1 MADASG
7 PLPPRSGPLSRKKS
21 GKKNKKNSQKAAP
34 SEIPVLKGVDKHA
47 ARHGQTSASA
57 DQASGTP
64 ADQKEKQLHTKTSIP
79 DLKPSTTSVDSTAT
93 ASASASLGSLNTKA
107 SHEKPAKM
115 SNKDKRAVTDESADF
130 SISDPATTNPATP
143 SSTQVDG
150 VLETDTPRTEVSQ
163 TAGTAPSTGVDY
175 ADALK
180 DALKESGTKEGTE
193 ERVEDL
199 PQEGAREEPAETP
212 SKKTVLPVH
221 DNTAR
226 EEPSNADHDVR
237 REKQALYDEYPSLYF
252 EGSDNELAQ
261 MERDRANAYQA
272 AGIRFAPFN
281 IPLQRRL
288 QTLAVLL
295 HSLII
300 ATTVSFFFFL
310 CAIPLLW
317 PLVIPYL
324 LHMLLSKAASDGK
337 LRFRSER
344 FRHSRIWHFFA
355 DYFPAKLHKTHDLPA
370 DRKYIFGYHP
380 HGIIS
385 HGAYAAF
392 ATEALGFS
400 EKFPGITNSLL
411 TLDSN
416 FRIPIYRDYILS
428 MGLRS
433 VSKESITNI
442 LSRGGTDGHGAG
454 RAVTI
459 VIGGARESLEAQPGT
474 LRLVLGERKGFVKV
488 AMRTGADIVPVL
500 AFGENDLYDQ
510 VSPKSH
516 PHLHRL
522 QMFVLRTLKFTLPF
536 LHGRGIFNY
545 DVGLMPY
552 RRPLNIVVGKPIR
565 VTKRAES
572 DLETSEIDQ
581 LHGLYVK
588 ELEKMWERY
597 KDGFAPERIEEM
609 QVLK

>member
-1 MADASG
+1 MTV
-7 PLPPRSGPLSRKKS
+7 K
-21 GKKNKKNSQKAAP
+21 
-34 SEIPVLKGVDKHA
+34 
-47 ARHGQTSASA
+47 
-57 DQASGTP
+57 
-64 ADQKEKQLHTKTSIP
+64 IP
-79 DLKPSTTSVDSTAT
+79 DLKPLTSVVSTAT
-93 ASASASLGSLNTKA
+93 ATGSTSSGSLHTTVSN
-107 SHEKPAKM
+107 EKPANM
-115 SNKDKRAVTDESADF
+115 SNNGNKGVTDESADF
-130 SISDPATTNPATP
+130 SISEPATTNPTSP

-150 VLETDTPRTEVSQ
+150 LLGTDTPRTEVSQ
-163 TAGTAPSTGVDY
+163 KAGTAPSTCIDY

-180 DALKESGTKEGTE
+180 DGLKEGGLKEGRE
-193 ERVEDL
+193 ENVDDL
-199 PQEGAREEPAETP
+199 PVEGTPEEPAEKPTRM
-212 SKKTVLPVH
+212 TILPFH

-226 EEPSNADHDVR
+226 ERPSNADGDAE
-237 REKQALYDEYPSLYF
+237 REKQAIWDEYPSLYF
-252 EGSDNELAQ
+252 EGDDNELAQ
-261 MERDRANAYQA
+261 LERDRANAYQA

-295 HSLII
+295 HSLSI

-310 CAIPLLW
+310 CAIPLFW

-324 LHMLLSKAASDGK
+324 LHMLLSKAATDGK

-344 FRHSRIWHFFA
+344 LRHSRIWHFFA
-355 DYFPAKLHKTHDLPA
+355 DYFPAKLHKTYDLPA

-385 HGAYAAF
+385 HGAFAAF

-411 TLDSN
+411 TLDNN
-416 FRIPIYRDYILS
+416 FRIPVYRDYILS

-442 LSRGGTDGHGAG
+442 LSRGGRDGHGAG

-474 LRLVLGERKGFVKV
+474 LHLVLGERKGFVKV

-516 PHLHRL
+516 PSLHKL

-572 DLETSEIDQ
+572 ELETSEIDS
-581 LHGLYVK
+581 LHALYAK

-597 KDGFAPERIEEM
+597 KEGFAPERSEEM
-609 QVLK
+609 QILK

>member
-1 MADASG
+1 MTV
-7 PLPPRSGPLSRKKS
+7 K
-21 GKKNKKNSQKAAP
+21 
-34 SEIPVLKGVDKHA
+34 
-47 ARHGQTSASA
+47 
-57 DQASGTP
+57 
-64 ADQKEKQLHTKTSIP
+64 IP
-79 DLKPSTTSVDSTAT
+79 DLKPLTSVVSTAT
-93 ASASASLGSLNTKA
+93 ATGSTTSASRNTTGSLENR
-107 SHEKPAKM
+107 PKM
-115 SNKDKRAVTDESADF
+115 SDSGKRRVTDESADF
-130 SISDPATTNPATP
+130 SISEPATTNPASP

-150 VLETDTPRTEVSQ
+150 VLGTDTPRTEVSQ
-163 TAGTAPSTGVDY
+163 KAGPALSGGIDY

-180 DALKESGTKEGTE
+180 DGLKESGMKEGTE
-193 ERVEDL
+193 ENVEDL
-199 PQEGAREEPAETP
+199 PVEGAKEEPAENPT
-212 SKKTVLPVH
+212 KRTTLPFH
-221 DNTAR
+221 DNTTR
-226 EEPSNADHDVR
+226 ELPSNADRDAE
-237 REKQALYDEYPSLYF
+237 REKQAIWDEYPSLYF
-252 EGSDNELAQ
+252 EGDDNELAQ
-261 MERDRANAYQA
+261 LERDRANAYQA

-281 IPLQRRL
+281 IPIQRRL

-295 HSLII
+295 HSLSI

-310 CAIPLLW
+310 CAIPLFW
-317 PLVIPYL
+317 PLLIPYL
-324 LHMLLSKAASDGK
+324 LHMLLSKAATDGK

-344 FRHSRIWHFFA
+344 LRHSRIWHFFGN
-355 DYFPAKLHKTHDLPA
+355 YFPAKLHKTHDLPP

-385 HGAYAAF
+385 HGAFAAF

-400 EKFPGITNSLL
+400 QKFPGITNSLL
-411 TLDSN
+411 TLDNN
-416 FRIPIYRDYILS
+416 FRIPVYRDYILS

-442 LSRGGTDGHGAG
+442 LSQGGRDGHGAG

-474 LRLVLGERKGFVKV
+474 LHLVLGERKGFVKV

-516 PHLHRL
+516 PALHKL

-572 DLETSEIDQ
+572 DLENSEIDS
-581 LHGLYVK
+581 LHALYVK

-597 KDGFAPERIEEM
+597 KEGFAPERSEEM
-609 QVLK
+609 QILK

>member
-1 MADASG
+1 
-7 PLPPRSGPLSRKKS
+7 
-21 GKKNKKNSQKAAP
+21 
-34 SEIPVLKGVDKHA
+34 
-47 ARHGQTSASA
+47 
-57 DQASGTP
+57 
-64 ADQKEKQLHTKTSIP
+64 
-79 DLKPSTTSVDSTAT
+79 
-93 ASASASLGSLNTKA
+93 
-107 SHEKPAKM
+107 M
-115 SNKDKRAVTDESADF
+115 SNNDRKGVTDESADF
-130 SISDPATTNPATP
+130 SISEPATTNPASP

-150 VLETDTPRTEVSQ
+150 VLGTDTPRTEVSQ
-163 TAGTAPSTGVDY
+163 KAGTAPGNGIDY

-180 DALKESGTKEGTE
+180 DGLKDNGLKEGTE
-193 ERVEDL
+193 ENVEDL
-199 PQEGAREEPAETP
+199 PVESAQEEPAEKS
-212 SKKTVLPVH
+212 SKMTTIPFHDKT
-221 DNTAR
+221 TR
-226 EEPSNADHDVR
+226 ENPRYTDPDAER
-237 REKQALYDEYPSLYF
+237 KKRALYDEYPSLYF
-252 EGSDNELAQ
+252 EGDDTELAQ
-261 MERDRANAYQA
+261 LERDRANAYQA

-295 HSLII
+295 HSLSI

-310 CAIPLLW
+310 CAIPLFW
-317 PLVIPYL
+317 PLIIPYL
-324 LHMLLSKAASDGK
+324 LHTLLSKAATDGK
-337 LRFRSER
+337 LHYRSER
-344 FRHSRIWHFFA
+344 LRRSRIWHFFA

-385 HGAYAAF
+385 HGAFAAF
-392 ATEALGFS
+392 ATEALGFA

-411 TLDSN
+411 TLDNN
-416 FRIPIYRDYILS
+416 FRIPVYRDYILG

-442 LSRGGTDGHGAG
+442 LSQGGSDGHGAG

-474 LRLVLGERKGFVKV
+474 LHLVLGERKGFVKV

-516 PHLHRL
+516 PNLHKL

-565 VTKRAES
+565 VTKRAEN
-572 DLETSEIDQ
+572 DLKTSEIDE

-597 KDGFAPERIEEM
+597 KDGFAPERSEEM
-609 QVLK
+609 QILK

>member
-7 PLPPRSGPLSRKKS
+7 SLPSPSGSLSKKKS
-21 GKKNKKNSQKAAP
+21 GKKNKKNSQKAAR
-34 SEIPVLKGVDKHA
+34 SVIPVLKEVDGNA
-47 ARHGQTSASA
+47 VRQDPAPASA
-57 DQASGTP
+57 GQASGTP
-64 ADQKEKQLHTKTSIP
+64 SNQKEKQLHTKTSIP
-79 DLKPSTTSVDSTAT
+79 DLKPLTSVGATTT
-93 ASASASLGSLNTKA
+93 ASASASSGSSNTA

-115 SNKDKRAVTDESADF
+115 SNNDKKGVTDESADF
-130 SISDPATTNPATP
+130 PISEPATTNPVSP
-143 SSTQVDG
+143 SSTQVD
-150 VLETDTPRTEVSQ
+150 
-163 TAGTAPSTGVDY
+163 STGIDY

-180 DALKESGTKEGTE
+180 DGLKESGLKEGTE
-193 ERVEDL
+193 ENVEDL
-199 PQEGAREEPAETP
+199 PVEGTREEPAEKPT
-212 SKKTVLPVH
+212 KMTTLPIH
-221 DNTAR
+221 DNTTR
-226 EEPSNADHDVR
+226 EKPSNADRDAE

-252 EGSDNELAQ
+252 EGNDNELAQ
-261 MERDRANAYQA
+261 LERDRANAYQA

-295 HSLII
+295 HSLSI

-310 CAIPLLW
+310 CAIPLFW
-317 PLVIPYL
+317 PLIIPYL
-324 LHMLLSKAASDGK
+324 LHMLLSKAATDGE

-344 FRHSRIWHFFA
+344 LRHSRIWRFFA
-355 DYFPAKLHKTHDLPA
+355 DYFPAKLHKTHGLPA

-385 HGAYAAF
+385 HGAFAAF

-416 FRIPIYRDYILS
+416 FRIPIYRDYILA

-442 LSRGGTDGHGAG
+442 LSRGGSDGHGAG

-474 LRLVLGERKGFVKV
+474 MRLVLGERKGFVKV

-516 PHLHRL
+516 PNLHRL

-565 VTKRAES
+565 VTQRAES
-572 DLETSEIDQ
+572 DLKTSEIDQ
-581 LHGLYVK
+581 LHGLYLK

-597 KDGFAPERIEEM
+597 KEGFAPERIEEM
-609 QVLK
+609 QILN

>member
-7 PLPPRSGPLSRKKS
+7 SLPPPSGSSSKKKS
-21 GKKNKKNSQKAAP
+21 GKKNKKNSLKAARC
-34 SEIPVLKGVDKHA
+34 EIPVLKGVDGNA
-47 ARHGQTSASA
+47 ARHDPAPAPAG
-57 DQASGTP
+57 QASGTS
-64 ADQKEKQLHTKTSIP
+64 ADKKEKRLHTKTSIP
-79 DLKPSTTSVDSTAT
+79 NLKPLISVVSTAT
-93 ASASASLGSLNTKA
+93 ATGSTSSGSLQTTA
-107 SHEKPAKM
+107 SEGKPAKM
-115 SNKDKRAVTDESADF
+115 SNNGNRGMTDESADF
-130 SISDPATTNPATP
+130 PISEPATTNPASP

-150 VLETDTPRTEVSQ
+150 VLGTDTPRTEVSQ
-163 TAGTAPSTGVDY
+163 KAGTAPSTGIDY

-180 DALKESGTKEGTE
+180 DGLKESGLKEGTE
-193 ERVEDL
+193 ENVEDL
-199 PQEGAREEPAETP
+199 PVEGAPEEPAEKPT
-212 SKKTVLPVH
+212 KMATLPFH
-221 DNTAR
+221 DNTTR
-226 EEPSNADHDVR
+226 ERPSNADRDAK
-237 REKQALYDEYPSLYF
+237 REKQAIWDEYPSLYF
-252 EGSDNELAQ
+252 EGDDNELAQ
-261 MERDRANAYQA
+261 LERDRANAYQA

-295 HSLII
+295 HSLSI

-310 CAIPLLW
+310 CAIPLFW

-324 LHMLLSKAASDGK
+324 LHMLLSKAATDGK

-385 HGAYAAF
+385 HGAFAAF

-411 TLDSN
+411 TLDNN

-442 LSRGGTDGHGAG
+442 LSRGGRDGHGAG

-474 LRLVLGERKGFVKV
+474 LHLVLGERKGFVKV

-510 VSPKSH
+510 VSPKTH
-516 PHLHRL
+516 PSLHKL

-572 DLETSEIDQ
+572 DLETSEIDS
-581 LHGLYVK
+581 LHALYVK

-597 KDGFAPERIEEM
+597 KEGFAPERSEEM
-609 QVLK
+609 QILK